1 MEAPIRFPVEG
12 TGGFRAV
19 LRHTAFR
26 NIWFAQ
32 LAAQLADKFLLFS
45 LIILAYNISGGS
57 TPVAVTLLAYTVPAV
72 LFAPP
77 AGVIADRLDR
87 KLIMMWCNFGRAV
100 AVALIPLFALIP
112 GMSTDY
118 AHLLLITLVFSAV
131 GQLFGPAE
139 AAVIPTI
146 LPRSAL
152 ITANS
157 MALLTMVLTL
167 VVGGALAPVLSR
179 IDLYAPYW
187 FAVVLLVVAGTLI
200 FASDIPHLELRTDS
214 PVEEGRSRFHMMMV
228 DFREGIDALRAS
240 RGLLLAFGQV
250 SIAVLVLFMLF
261 TLAPAYVSKVIGI
274 AARDTY
280 VILGPA
286 TAGAIL
292 SAVLLG
298 QFLRNL
304 ERTRV
309 LAGSLAANG
318 ITMLALAAVPEAMA
332 RFPDLQVH
340 NRITAATFSFLLGV
354 EFGAIMIPAIT
365 YLMESTSD
373 AIRGRIFALLY
384 MVINGVTAVPVLIA
398 AALSDTIGTA
408 HVIGGLGGLLL
419 AGGIA
424 IIVSTRT
431 MSLRPRALG
440 APTGDVEDGRDE
452 DDDHEAAD
460 ADRPDDGL

>member
-1 MEAPIRFPVEG
+1 VEAPIRFPVEG

-19 LRHTAFR
+19 LKHTAFR

-45 LIILAYNISGGS
+45 LIILAYHISGGS

-77 AGVIADRLDR
+77 AGVIADRVDR
-87 KLIMMWCNFGRAV
+87 KQIMMWCNFGRAAV
-100 AVALIPLFALIP
+100 VALIPIVAFIP
-112 GMSTDY
+112 GMANDF
-118 AHLLLITLVFSAV
+118 AHLLVITLIFSAV

-167 VVGGALAPVLSR
+167 VVGGALAPILSR

-187 FAVVLLVVAGTLI
+187 FAVVLLVIAGTLI
-200 FASDIPHLELRTDS
+200 FASDIPRLEPRTES
-214 PVEEGRSRFHMMMV
+214 PVAEGRSRFRSMV
-228 DFREGIDALRAS
+228 VDLKEGIDALRAS
-240 RGLLLAFGQV
+240 RGLMLAFGQV

-274 AARDTY
+274 AAQDTY

-286 TAGAIL
+286 TGGAIL

-298 QFLRNL
+298 QFLRHI
-304 ERTRV
+304 ERTKL
-309 LAGSLAANG
+309 LAGSLVANG
-318 ITMLALAAVPEAMA
+318 VTMLALAAVPQAMSQ
-332 RFPDLQVH
+332 FPDLQVH

-354 EFGAIMIPAIT
+354 EFGAIMIPAVT

-373 AIRGRIFALLY
+373 EIRGRIFALLY
-384 MVINGVTAVPVLIA
+384 MVINGVTALPVLIA
-398 AALSDTIGTA
+398 AALSDTIGIA
-408 HVIGGLGGLLL
+408 HVIGGLGVLLL
-419 AGGIA
+419 AGGVV
-424 IIVSTRT
+424 IIVTSRRGG
-431 MSLRPRALG
+431 LRP
-440 APTGDVEDGRDE
+440 TGSN
-452 DDDHEAAD
+452 
-460 ADRPDDGL
+460 P

>member
-1 MEAPIRFPVEG
+1 MDPIRLPVEG
-12 TGGFRAV
+12 PGGFRGA

-45 LIILAYNISGGS
+45 LIILSYHTTGGS
-57 TPVAVTLLAYTVPAV
+57 TSVAVTLLAYTVPAV

-77 AGVIADRLDR
+77 AGVIADRVDR
-87 KLIMMWCNFGRAV
+87 KQIMLWSNLGRAAV
-100 AVALIPLFALIP
+100 VALIPIASIIP
-112 GMSTDY
+112 GVKGDFI
-118 AHLLLITLVFSAV
+118 HLLVITLIFSAI

-146 LPRSAL
+146 LPREAL

-167 VVGGALAPVLSR
+167 VVGGVLAPVVSR

-187 FAVVLLVVAGTLI
+187 CAVVLLVIAGTLI
-200 FASDIPHLELRTDS
+200 FASDIPKLERRHDS
-214 PVEEGRSRFHMMMV
+214 PVEESRNRFHQMLI
-228 DFREGIDALRAS
+228 DLQEGVDALRAS
-240 RGLLLAFGQV
+240 RGLRLAFGQV
-250 SIAVLVLFMLF
+250 SIAVLVLFMLY

-274 AARDTY
+274 AAQDTY
-280 VILGPA
+280 VVLGPA

-298 QFLRNL
+298 QFLRNVD
-304 ERTRV
+304 RSRV
-309 LAGSLAANG
+309 LAGSLLANG
-318 ITMLALAAVPEAMA
+318 VTLLALAAVPQAM
-332 RFPDLQVH
+332 RHFPDLQVH
-340 NRITAATFSFLLGV
+340 NRITGASFSLLLGV
-354 EFGAIMIPAIT
+354 EFGAILIPAIT

-384 MVINGVTAVPVLIA
+384 MVINGVSAIPVLVA

-408 HVIGGLGGLLL
+408 QVLGGLGVLLL
-419 AGGIA
+419 GGGVGV
-424 IIVSTRT
+424 IVGG
-431 MSLRPRALG
+431 MHL
-440 APTGDVEDGRDE
+440 TGPQPGSARSAKE
-452 DDDHEAAD
+452 
-460 ADRPDDGL
+460 P

>member
-19 LRHTAFR
+19 LKHTAFR

-45 LIILAYNISGGS
+45 LIILAYHISGGS

-77 AGVIADRLDR
+77 AGVIADRVDR
-87 KLIMMWCNFGRAV
+87 KQIMMWCNFGRAAV
-100 AVALIPLFALIP
+100 VALIPIVAFIP
-112 GMSTDY
+112 GMANDF
-118 AHLLLITLVFSAV
+118 AHLLVITLIFSAV

-167 VVGGALAPVLSR
+167 VVGGALAPILSR

-187 FAVVLLVVAGTLI
+187 FAVVLLVIAGTLI
-200 FASDIPHLELRTDS
+200 FASDIPRLEPRTES
-214 PVEEGRSRFHMMMV
+214 PVAEGRSRFRSMV
-228 DFREGIDALRAS
+228 VDLKEGIDALRAS
-240 RGLLLAFGQV
+240 RGLMLAFGQV

-274 AARDTY
+274 AAQDTY

-286 TAGAIL
+286 TGGAIL

-298 QFLRNL
+298 QFLRHI
-304 ERTRV
+304 ERTKL
-309 LAGSLAANG
+309 LAGSLVANG
-318 ITMLALAAVPEAMA
+318 VTMLALAAVPQAMSQ
-332 RFPDLQVH
+332 FPDLQVH

-354 EFGAIMIPAIT
+354 EFGAIMIPAVT

-373 AIRGRIFALLY
+373 EIRGRIFALLY
-384 MVINGVTAVPVLIA
+384 MVINGVTALPVLIA
-398 AALSDTIGTA
+398 AALSDTIGIA
-408 HVIGGLGGLLL
+408 HVIGGLGVLLL
-419 AGGIA
+419 AGGVV
-424 IIVSTRT
+424 IIVTSRRGG
-431 MSLRPRALG
+431 LRP
-440 APTGDVEDGRDE
+440 TGSN
-452 DDDHEAAD
+452 
-460 ADRPDDGL
+460 P

>member
-1 MEAPIRFPVEG
+1 VDPIRLPVEG
-12 TGGFRAV
+12 PRGFRGA
-19 LRHTAFR
+19 LRYTAFR

-57 TPVAVTLLAYTVPAV
+57 TSVAVTLLAYTVPAV

-77 AGVIADRLDR
+77 AGVIADRLNR
-87 KLIMMWCNFGRAV
+87 KRIMLWCNLGRAGV
-100 AVALIPLFALIP
+100 VALIPIASFVP
-112 GMSTDY
+112 GLKGDFI
-118 AHLLLITLVFSAV
+118 HLLLITLIFSAV

-146 LPRSAL
+146 LPRQAL

-167 VVGGALAPVLSR
+167 VVGGVLAPIVSR

-187 FAVVLLVVAGTLI
+187 CAVVLLVIAGTLI
-200 FASDIPHLELRTDS
+200 FASDIPRLERHTES
-214 PVEEGRSRFHMMMV
+214 PVEESRSRFRLMV
-228 DFREGIDALRAS
+228 LDLKEGLDALHAS
-240 RGLLLAFGQV
+240 RGLRLAFGQV
-250 SIAVLVLFMLF
+250 TVAVLVLFMLY

-274 AARDTY
+274 AAQDTY

-298 QFLRNL
+298 QFLSHIDRSRL
-304 ERTRV
+304 
-309 LAGSLAANG
+309 LAGSLLANG
-318 ITMLALAAVPEAMA
+318 VTLLALAAVPQAMRHFA
-332 RFPDLQVH
+332 DLQVH
-340 NRITAATFSFLLGV
+340 NRITGATFSFLLGV
-354 EFGAIMIPAIT
+354 EFGAILIPAIT

-384 MVINGVTAVPVLIA
+384 MVINGVSAIPVLLA
-398 AALSDTIGTA
+398 AALADNLGTA
-408 HVIGGLGGLLL
+408 QVLGGLGVLLL
-419 AGGIA
+419 GGGVGVIAGG
-424 IIVSTRT
+424 
-431 MSLRPRALG
+431 MRAPL
-440 APTGDVEDGRDE
+440 PQP
-452 DDDHEAAD
+452 EATQSAKG
-460 ADRPDDGL
+460 P

>member
-1 MEAPIRFPVEG
+1 VEAPIRFPVEG

-45 LIILAYNISGGS
+45 LIILAYHISGGS

-77 AGVIADRLDR
+77 AGVIADRIDR
-87 KLIMMWCNFGRAV
+87 KQIMMWCNFGRAA
-100 AVALIPLFALIP
+100 AVALIPIVAFIP
-112 GMSTDY
+112 GMANDF
-118 AHLLLITLVFSAV
+118 AHLLAITLIFSAV

-167 VVGGALAPVLSR
+167 VVGGALAPILSR

-187 FAVVLLVVAGTLI
+187 FAVVLLLIAGTLI
-200 FASDIPHLELRTDS
+200 FASDIPRLERRTDS
-214 PVEEGRSRFHMMMV
+214 PVEEGRSRFRSMLV
-228 DFREGIDALRAS
+228 DLKEGIDALRAS

-274 AARDTY
+274 AAQDTY

-298 QFLRNL
+298 QFLRHL
-304 ERTRV
+304 ERTGL
-309 LAGSLAANG
+309 LAGSLIANG
-318 ITMLALAAVPEAMA
+318 VTMLALAAVPQAMNQ
-332 RFPDLQVH
+332 FPDLQVH

-354 EFGAIMIPAIT
+354 EFGAIMIPAVT

-373 AIRGRIFALLY
+373 EIRGRIFALLY
-384 MVINGVTAVPVLIA
+384 MVINGVTALPVLIA
-398 AALSDTIGTA
+398 AALADTIGIA
-408 HVIGGLGGLLL
+408 HVIGGLGVLLL
-419 AGGIA
+419 SGGVA
-424 IIVSTRT
+424 IIVTGRRAAGRRT
-431 MSLRPRALG
+431 ESPQ
-440 APTGDVEDGRDE
+440 
-452 DDDHEAAD
+452 
-460 ADRPDDGL
+460 

>member
-1 MEAPIRFPVEG
+1 MDPIRLPVEAP
-12 TGGFRAV
+12 GGFRGA

-45 LIILAYNISGGS
+45 LIILAYKVSGGS
-57 TPVAVTLLAYTVPAV
+57 TSVAVTLLAYTVPAV

-87 KLIMMWCNFGRAV
+87 KQIMLWSNLGRAA
-100 AVALIPLFALIP
+100 AVALIPIGSFIP
-112 GMSTDY
+112 GIKGDFI
-118 AHLLLITLVFSAV
+118 HLLVITLVFSAV

-139 AAVIPTI
+139 ASVIPSI

-167 VVGGALAPVLSR
+167 VVGGVLAPVVSR

-187 FAVVLLVVAGTLI
+187 SAVVLLLIAATLI
-200 FASDIPHLELRTDS
+200 FASEIPRLERHTES
-214 PVEEGRSRFHMMMV
+214 PVAESRSRFRQLLH
-228 DFREGIDALRAS
+228 DLQEGVDALRAS
-240 RGLLLAFGQV
+240 RGLRVAFGQV
-250 SIAVLVLFMLF
+250 TIAVLVLFMLY
-261 TLAPAYVSKVIGI
+261 TLSPAYVSKVIGI
-274 AARDTY
+274 AAQDTY

-298 QFLRNL
+298 QFLRSID
-304 ERTRV
+304 RSRV
-309 LAGSLAANG
+309 LAGSLLANG
-318 ITMLALAAVPEAMA
+318 FTLLALAAVPQAMRHFA
-332 RFPDLQVH
+332 DIQVH
-340 NRITAATFSFLLGV
+340 NRITGASFSFLLGV
-354 EFGAIMIPAIT
+354 EFGAILIPAIT

-384 MVINGVTAVPVLIA
+384 MVINGVSAIPVLVA
-398 AALSDTIGTA
+398 AALSDAIGTA
-408 HVIGGLGGLLL
+408 QVLGGLGVLLL
-419 AGGIA
+419 AGGVGVTVGGLHA
-424 IIVSTRT
+424 PGP
-431 MSLRPRALG
+431 RP
-440 APTGDVEDGRDE
+440 APTESAKE
-452 DDDHEAAD
+452 S
-460 ADRPDDGL
+460 

>member
-1 MEAPIRFPVEG
+1 VEQPIRFPVEG
-12 TGGFRAV
+12 TGGFRSV

-45 LIILAYNISGGS
+45 LIILAYHISGGS
-57 TPVAVTLLAYTVPAV
+57 TPVAITLLTYTVPAV

-77 AGVIADRLDR
+77 AGVIADRMDR
-87 KLIMMWCNFGRAV
+87 KQIMMWANFGRAGI
-100 AVALIPLFALIP
+100 VALIPLAALVP
-112 GMSTDY
+112 GLSGDFV
-118 AHLLLITLVFSAV
+118 HLLLITLVFSAV

-167 VVGGALAPVLSR
+167 VVGGALAPVVSR

-187 FAVVLLVVAGTLI
+187 CAVVLLLIGGTLI
-200 FASDIPHLELRTDS
+200 FASDIPHLQPTTEPPVADS
-214 PVEEGRSRFHMMMV
+214 RNRFNIMV
-228 DFREGIDALRAS
+228 VDIKEGIDALRAS
-240 RGLLLAFGQV
+240 RGLMLAFGQV

-261 TLAPAYVSKVIGI
+261 ALAPAYVSKVLGI
-274 AARDTY
+274 NAQDTY

-286 TAGAIL
+286 TGGAIL
-292 SAVLLG
+292 SALLLG

-304 ERTRV
+304 DRTRV
-309 LAGSLAANG
+309 LAGSLLANG
-318 ITMLALAAVPEAMA
+318 VTLLALAAVPEAMA
-332 RFPDLQVH
+332 HFPALQVH
-340 NRITAATFSFLLGV
+340 NRITSAAFSFLLGV

-373 AIRGRIFALLY
+373 EIRGRIFALLY
-384 MVINGVTAVPVLIA
+384 MVINGVTAIPVLVA

-408 HVIGGLGGLLL
+408 HVIGGLGILL
-419 AGGIA
+419 AVGGVVIIA
-424 IIVSTRT
+424 ASRSAVRPPSEPRPQAPPEPDPQGQ
-431 MSLRPRALG
+431 SL
-440 APTGDVEDGRDE
+440 E
-452 DDDHEAAD
+452 
-460 ADRPDDGL
+460 